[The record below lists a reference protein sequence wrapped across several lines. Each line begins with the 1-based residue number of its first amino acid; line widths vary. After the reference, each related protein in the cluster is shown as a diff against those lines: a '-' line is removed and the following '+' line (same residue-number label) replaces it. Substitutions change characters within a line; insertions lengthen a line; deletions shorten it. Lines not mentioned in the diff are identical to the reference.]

1 MQDEQ
6 LKQLGLRL
14 KVMQVE
20 INNLIK
26 EVEAEIA
33 KLKEQD

>member
-6 LKQLGLRL
+6 FEQLGLKL
-14 KVMQVE
+14 KVMQAQ
-20 INNLIK
+20 ISDLIK

-33 KLKEQD
+33 KLKD

>member
-6 LKQLGLRL
+6 LKQLGLKL
-14 KVMQVE
+14 KVMQ
-20 INNLIK
+20 IQISNLI
-26 EVEAEIA
+26 EEIDEEIA

>member
-6 LKQLGLRL
+6 LKQLGLKL
-14 KVMQVE
+14 KVMQ
-20 INNLIK
+20 IQISDLIK

-33 KLKEQD
+33 KLKD

>member
-6 LKQLGLRL
+6 LKQLGLKL
-14 KVMQVE
+14 KVMQ
-20 INNLIK
+20 IQISDLIK

-33 KLKEQD
+33 KLQD